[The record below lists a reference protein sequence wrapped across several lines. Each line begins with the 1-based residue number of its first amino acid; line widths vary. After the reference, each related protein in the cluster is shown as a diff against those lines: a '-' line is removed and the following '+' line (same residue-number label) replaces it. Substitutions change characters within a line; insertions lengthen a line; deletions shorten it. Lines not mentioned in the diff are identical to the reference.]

1 LQRLYLGDNVTKA
14 ELQKHGEKLANNFS
28 IKINHNPTKSAQDFA
43 NDRQTYILAFNQA
56 LELLFPLVNALD
68 KIGHDTKINCNADS
82 AKNECFD
89 VAQVAL
95 AELEKKVRGE

>member
-1 LQRLYLGDNVTKA
+1 VTKA

-56 LELLFPLVNALD
+56 LELLFPLVVVVDELHKMDDDGSGGYYTDMA
-68 KIGHDTKINCNADS
+68 S
-82 AKNECFD
+82 E
-89 VAQVAL
+89 AL